1 MRHVNSVKNI
11 ASTLSL
17 TLIMSVLGFMTRKYF
32 VDTIGVQYLGL
43 NGLLSNILGMVT
55 LIEGGFG
62 ASIMYNLYK
71 PLAVRDKPTIIALFQ
86 LYRKIYAY
94 VTLGIFLISLCI
106 YPFLGNF
113 IKNDG
118 DLSYVSIV
126 FFIFVFN
133 SLVQYF
139 SASRWSIINADQKE
153 YKLTLM
159 NYIYQIGLNLTK
171 ILILVYT
178 ENYIL
183 YLVVESVFG
192 LTLALGIIRK
202 VNKLYPYICTKK
214 KYAVSPEIKKNI
226 TTNVKAIFLQSLGGY
241 FYHSTDNIII
251 SSFVSISMVGLYSN
265 YSLITGMISSFIN
278 QIMNGFSSSIAN
290 MIAISDKE
298 KSYGV
303 FKSLFFINFILI
315 SWAVIMLGFTLN
327 PFITWWRGP

>member
-1 MRHVNSVKNI
+1 MRTVNSVKNI

-126 FFIFVFN
+126 FFIFVFY
-133 SLVQYF
+133 SLLQYF
-139 SASRWSIINADQKE
+139 SASRWSIINADKNE
-153 YKLTLM
+153 YKQTLM
-159 NYIYQIGLNLTK
+159 SYICQIGLNITK

-178 ENYIL
+178 ENNIL
-183 YLVVESVFG
+183 YLVLEYVFVF
-192 LTLALGIIRK
+192 TLDIVIYRY
-202 VNKLYPYICTKK
+202 VNKLYVTL
-214 KYAVSPEIKKNI
+214 V
-226 TTNVKAIFLQSLGGY
+226 TT
-241 FYHSTDNIII
+241 
-251 SSFVSISMVGLYSN
+251 
-265 YSLITGMISSFIN
+265 
-278 QIMNGFSSSIAN
+278 
-290 MIAISDKE
+290 
-298 KSYGV
+298 
-303 FKSLFFINFILI
+303 
-315 SWAVIMLGFTLN
+315 
-327 PFITWWRGP
+327 